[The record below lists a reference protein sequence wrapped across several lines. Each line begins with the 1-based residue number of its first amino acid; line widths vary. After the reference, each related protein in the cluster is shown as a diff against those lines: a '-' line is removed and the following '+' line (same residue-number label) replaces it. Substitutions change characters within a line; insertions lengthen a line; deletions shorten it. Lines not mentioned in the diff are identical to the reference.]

1 MRDIDSADDAEVTGR
16 AHTLTPARAYITVVA
31 AALAILWLI
40 LGVLLFV
47 ILKNNS
53 GQFTYTIDDPYIH
66 MSIARNLV
74 EHGTW
79 GINAQEFSSASSSLG
94 WTLLVAATYMVFGVN
109 QYSPLVLNLIFAT
122 ATVLAALVI
131 LKRHI
136 RSNLYVLLILLA
148 LIAGIPLAPIVYTGQ
163 EHVMQLL
170 VTLVFAYIAALVIS
184 GGEPGREKRYFYWL
198 LALAPLLTLA
208 RYEGL
213 AVVAAVCFALLLRRR
228 WVYSIAIGAM
238 AMLPLVLFGIISRA
252 NGSFFL
258 PNAIVLKSRPFIMST
273 AGDFLETFVWSVGST
288 LTTVPHFLMLLAVG
302 LIALV
307 ATLAVR
313 KQRFWEDRSAVL
325 LAVFL
330 LTALLHAE
338 FGAYGWFYRYEAYVV
353 ALGIVALGFTLDSLR
368 PSLRSVARFDREA
381 LIKAGIFAVALL
393 LLAQPLLERSLLAHR
408 QTRYAAGNIYDQN
421 YQMGLFLN
429 EYYQGE
435 GVAVNDIGATSYL
448 GDARILDLWGLGNA
462 EVVEQK
468 RRKGVAGLGIGA
480 ALSVDEIDRLA
491 TAYGVRLAIVN
502 ESWFTIY
509 GEIRLPAQWV
519 RVGQWTM
526 IDNVISDNDT
536 VTFYAVDPDEA
547 ATLIANLRD
556 FSGDLPAAVIQSGEY
571 VTAVRYPLTAD

>member
-1 MRDIDSADDAEVTGR
+1 MTSK
-16 AHTLTPARAYITVVA
+16 AHNATPARTLITVA
-31 AALAILWLI
+31 AIALVILWLI
-40 LGVLLFV
+40 LAVLLVV
-47 ILKNNS
+47 ILRNNG

-66 MSIARNLV
+66 TTIARNLV
-74 EHGTW
+74 EHGVW
-79 GINAQEFSSASSSLG
+79 GINAHEFSSASSSLG
-94 WTLLVAATYMVFGVN
+94 WTLLIAATYLVFGVN
-109 QYSPLVLNLIFAT
+109 QYSPLVLNFIFAT
-122 ATVLAALVI
+122 AVVVAVLVI

-136 RSNLYVLLILLA
+136 RSDLYVLFILLA

-170 VTLVFAYIAALVIS
+170 VTIVFAYLAALVIS
-184 GGEPGREKRYFYWL
+184 GVEAGREKRYFFWL

-213 AVVAAVCFALLLRRR
+213 AVAAAVCFALLLRRR
-228 WVYSIAIGAM
+228 WVYAIAIGGM
-238 AMLPLVLFGIISRA
+238 ALLPVALFGIISRA

-258 PNAIVLKSRPFIMST
+258 PNAIVLKSRPFIMSSV
-273 AGDFLETFVWSVGST
+273 GDFFDTFVWSVGST
-288 LTTVPHFLMLLAVG
+288 LTTVPHFLMLLTVG
-302 LIALV
+302 FIALL

-313 KQRFWEDRSAVL
+313 KQRFWEDRSAAL

-368 PSLRSVARFDREA
+368 PSWRSVARFDRDA
-381 LIKAGIFAVALL
+381 LIKAGIFAAALL

-429 EYYQGE
+429 EYYRGE

-526 IDNVISDNDT
+526 IDNVITDNDT

-547 ATLIANLRD
+547 PTLIANLKD
-556 FSGDLPAAVIQSGEY
+556 FSDDLPATVIQSGKYIES
-571 VTAVRYPLTAD
+571 V